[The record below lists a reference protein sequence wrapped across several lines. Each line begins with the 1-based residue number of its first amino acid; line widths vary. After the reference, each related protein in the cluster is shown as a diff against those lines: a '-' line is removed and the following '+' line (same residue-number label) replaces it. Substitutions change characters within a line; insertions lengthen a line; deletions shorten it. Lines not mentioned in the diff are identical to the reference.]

1 MSSFDAGANF
11 DPVDH
16 YREGL
21 EEKCRQAAND
31 LFESNLKASGVSE
44 AKNEADYQKY
54 LKLAAKSEEAH
65 ATLSK
70 FVGLRI
76 FLWVLFAIGLAAGIA
91 GLALSI
97 VSYTLGALLAC
108 LIGFLSA
115 VAFLLLI
122 LLVLNRK
129 VAEARGAADRA
140 KKKADAQRSLI
151 ESELYPLRSLFRWN
165 DFKKVAAMTTKM
177 FTLDE
182 KLPEDK
188 VNWLRN
194 VYAFTDVLGDTQS
207 VVSLMSGDIHGN
219 PYVRLLAKSE
229 AMVDKTYSGS
239 ITISWTEYYTDS
251 EGHRRSTVRTQ
262 VLTAYYTHPAPSFSE
277 IPVTLYGNLAAP
289 DLSFSRR
296 PSGHGGD
303 DEKALKRFVE
313 KQEKALRDRS
323 EEAISKG
330 GSFQPLAN
338 TEFEALFGAY
348 DRDHE
353 VQFRLLMTPLA
364 QQNFVELIRGKAG
377 YGDDFT
383 FKKQKTLNM
392 VQTYHSSQY
401 FRYFPGFCY
410 AHLSIKLMRQAFID
424 LMANLFKSLYFDLA
438 PFMCIPLYQTTEG
451 GHYTPKRAFG
461 RDISDY
467 EAMRTV
473 NQMDASRFMPEGST
487 TDQILKTV
495 YRRSI
500 GTTDFFSVESL
511 AFEAVPMVIY
521 IPTSGGDGRIHDVP
535 VHYFDYQER
544 RKSTDVA
551 VRRADEEAEKFDGGP
566 LRSFLKDR
574 NGAVVNSY
582 AAYFPLSALDGGDEA
597 SLDAEE
603 KAFENFFLPLENLEK
618 GLEELDKKGDEKR

>member
-21 EEKCRQAAND
+21 EEKCRKAAKD

-97 VSYTLGALLAC
+97 VSYTTGALLAC

-165 DFKKVAAMTTKM
+165 DFKKVTAMTTKM

-296 PSGHGGD
+296 PSGHGSD

-364 QQNFVELIRGKAG
+364 QQNFV
-377 YGDDFT
+377 
-383 FKKQKTLNM
+383 
-392 VQTYHSSQY
+392 
-401 FRYFPGFCY
+401 
-410 AHLSIKLMRQAFID
+410 FID